1 MQLATPNILFKR
13 TPLPI
18 PTAAEAQSLF
28 FILVCNCL
36 LGILLKEAV
45 ELGSWL
51 YQSRRLHRE
60 AVELI
65 PETTE
70 A

>member
-18 PTAAEAQSLF
+18 PTAAAQSLF

-45 ELGSWL
+45 EFGAW
-51 YQSRRLHRE
+51 
-60 AVELI
+60 
-65 PETTE
+65 
-70 A
+70 